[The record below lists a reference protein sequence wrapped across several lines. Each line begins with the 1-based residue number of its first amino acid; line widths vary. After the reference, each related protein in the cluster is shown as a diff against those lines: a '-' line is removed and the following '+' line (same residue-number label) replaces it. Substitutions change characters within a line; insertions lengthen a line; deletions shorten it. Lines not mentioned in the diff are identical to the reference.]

1 MAGVTLLGAVQV
13 ELLLAAEG
21 GLLKGDGEAGP
32 QALSLLGAIAP
43 ASGGP
48 EAPSAEAAEEGA
60 EQVAQ
65 VNVSKVS
72 SEAAP
77 ASAVVGV
84 HPGVAKLVIP
94 GPLLLVGQDL
104 VGLVDLFEPGL
115 RFFVPRVH
123 IRVVFFG

>member
-48 EAPSAEAAEEGA
+48 EAPSAEGA